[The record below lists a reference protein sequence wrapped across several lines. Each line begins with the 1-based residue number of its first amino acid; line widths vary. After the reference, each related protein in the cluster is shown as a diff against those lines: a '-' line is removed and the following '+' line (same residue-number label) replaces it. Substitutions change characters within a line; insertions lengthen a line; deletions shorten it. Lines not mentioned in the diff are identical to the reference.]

1 MSDFRFSTLIKGR
14 NWEYYKTY
22 KRKKNGRRYRGR
34 KERKALRF
42 LKTAKRVLVL
52 EAAAT
57 LVLSLSRGS
66 SGAAKYRRRMVEGR
80 KGR

>member
-1 MSDFRFSTLIKGR
+1 MRISIK
-14 NWEYYKTY
+14 
-22 KRKKNGRRYRGR
+22 RRRERETEDRRR

-66 SGAAKYRRRMVEGR
+66 LGAAKYRRREEGREGR
-80 KGR
+80 KVVFLIA

>member
-1 MSDFRFSTLIKGR
+1 MRERRRAEHETKRRIQREKG
-14 NWEYYKTY
+14 E
-22 KRKKNGRRYRGR
+22 
-34 KERKALRF
+34 KALRF

-66 SGAAKYRRRMVEGR
+66 SGVAKYRRRKRG
-80 KGR
+80 